1 MAGGRFVYVAAP
13 KKNDISQT
21 DRGQWSDKK
30 KNEALAYYV
39 ACGSLAET
47 SRQCK
52 VPYDT
57 IKMWNRSDWWKERI
71 RDIQAEDYDR
81 LDAKLTKALEKALDQ
96 VMDRIEYGDEV
107 YDSKSGGT
115 IRVQAK
121 LRDLNA
127 AFNGLMDKRQL
138 IRKQPTKIVE
148 QQSTAHQLQ
157 NLAQQFAAF
166 VSGKVVKETV
176 DQLAFMDG
184 DNVEQDADGVYRV
197 IDNSVEN
204 DDAVHDQWQEG
215 LQEGTS
221 LGEEE
226 QAQSSEGQSATEC
239 SESDRGEV

>member
-1 MAGGRFVYVAAP
+1 MAGGKFVYVAAP

-197 IDNSVEN
+197 VDNSVEN
-204 DDAVHDQWQEG
+204 DDGNQD
-215 LQEGTS
+215 LQEM
-221 LGEEE
+221 
-226 QAQSSEGQSATEC
+226 SSEQTSDGIQSQTAKEQETG
-239 SESDRGEV
+239 STA